1 MKKAKCWY
9 CQIMKENICEY
20 NEEYF
25 PKRACF
31 DFILD
36 DDRFTVEEF
45 NNNCNST
52 FKLYDKGENNENK
65 SDTN

>member
-9 CQIMKENICEY
+9 CQIAKANICEY

-36 DDRFTVEEF
+36 NDRFTVE
-45 NNNCNST
+45 
-52 FKLYDKGENNENK
+52 
-65 SDTN
+65 